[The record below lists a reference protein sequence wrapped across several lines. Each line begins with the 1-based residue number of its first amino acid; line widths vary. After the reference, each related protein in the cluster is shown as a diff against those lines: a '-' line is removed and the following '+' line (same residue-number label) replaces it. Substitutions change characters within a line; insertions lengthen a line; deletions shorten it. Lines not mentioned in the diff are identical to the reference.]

1 MRMRKL
7 ESEAGRLKMEKG
19 GLKAL
24 GIKRLAKSRLPGGL
38 GESRSAICED
48 LEGPRVS
55 RPAN

>member
-1 MRMRKL
+1 MRKL